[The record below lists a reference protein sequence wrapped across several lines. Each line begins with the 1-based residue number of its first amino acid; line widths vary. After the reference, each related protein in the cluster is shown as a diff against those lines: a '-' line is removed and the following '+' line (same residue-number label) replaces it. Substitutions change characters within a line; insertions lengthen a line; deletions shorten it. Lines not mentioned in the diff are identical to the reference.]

1 MLRLVLPK
9 GSLETSTFELF
20 EAADLGFQRTSD
32 RDYQGSIEDP
42 RISSVAV
49 IRPQEIPRYVE
60 EGHFDLGITGQ
71 DWVAET
77 EADVVEIA
85 PLPYAKSTPKP
96 VMIALAMALDS
107 GIERPDQI
115 PPDVRVSTEYTN
127 LAQKYF
133 ERLGIPARIM
143 RSFGSNE
150 AKVPDIVDAIIHNV
164 ETGST
169 LRRNGLRIVD
179 VLMESWTVLVA
190 NRKTM
195 EDETKRR
202 AVEEIHILL
211 DGAIRARG
219 RVLVKLNV
227 SKDQLPGVL
236 EIIPSMS
243 APTVSELAGGGA
255 YAVETV
261 VSKARDQH
269 ADPRAQGAGRD
280 RHHRAAALEDR
291 PVATFPDG
299 RWRFTGCSATF
310 AVLRRMYKEE
320 AVAEGV
326 VKWFSNEKG
335 YGFIAQPDSEDVF
348 VHFSAIQ
355 SDGYKSLTE
364 GQKVEFDITEG
375 PKGKQ
380 AANVRVVA

>member
-85 PLPYAKSTPKP
+85 PLPFAKATPRP
-96 VMIALAMALDS
+96 VKIALAMALDS
-107 GIERPDQI
+107 GVERPEQI

-195 EDETKRR
+195 EDEARR
-202 AVEEIHILL
+202 KAVTEIQILL
-211 DGAIRARG
+211 EGAIRARG
-219 RVLVKLNV
+219 QVYVMLNV
-227 SKDQLPGVL
+227 SKHQLEDVL
-236 EIIPSMS
+236 ALLPTMK
-243 APTVSELAGGGA
+243 APTVSELAGGDA
-255 YAVETV
+255 YAIGTV
-261 VSKARDQH
+261 VPKAQINTLIPELKAR
-269 ADPRAQGAGRD
+269 GA
-280 RHHRAAALEDR
+280 
-291 PVATFPDG
+291 T
-299 RWRFTGCSATF
+299 
-310 AVLRRMYKEE
+310 
-320 AVAEGV
+320 
-326 VKWFSNEKG
+326 
-335 YGFIAQPDSEDVF
+335 
-348 VHFSAIQ
+348 
-355 SDGYKSLTE
+355 
-364 GQKVEFDITEG
+364 DIIEL
-375 PKGKQ
+375 PLSKI
-380 AANVRVVA
+380 VP